1 MAASDVYNMKYLQP
15 KIKKS
20 MSDLA
25 ATNCINQLMNQKY
38 FYGRMLDFGPLSQF
52 YFD

>member
-1 MAASDVYNMKYLQP
+1 MAASDVCNMKHLQL

-20 MSDLA
+20 ISDLA

-38 FYGRMLDFGPLSQF
+38 FYGKSILF
-52 YFD
+52 

>member
-38 FYGRMLDFGPLSQF
+38 FYGKSILF
-52 YFD
+52 